1 MKKIIARKLLELGCV
16 KFSPDKPFVYAS
28 GLTGPIY
35 CDNRMILSHVEF
47 RNLVVESFKTIIEK
61 EKWGFDLLGG
71 IATAGIPY
79 AAIVA
84 DRLNK
89 PMIYIRPKA
98 KGHGKKNQVEGDFN
112 HGQVV
117 LLFEDL
123 VNQGSSVLEA
133 FGGLK
138 EAGLKAY
145 ICLSIVDYE
154 MPVAKRNLSE
164 AQIQLVSLTDF
175 SSLVETA
182 FELELIKLENKNEL
196 YKWHQGVNDVA
207 KGNAEK

>member
-47 RNLVVESFKTIIEK
+47 RNLVVESFQTIIEK
-61 EKWGFDLLGG
+61 EGWSFDLLGG

-84 DRLNK
+84 DRLKK

-138 EAGLKAY
+138 EAGLKSY

-154 MPVAKRNLSE
+154 MPTAKRNLSE
-164 AQIQLVSLTDF
+164 AQIRLVSLTDF

-182 FELELIKLENKNEL
+182 FELELIKLENKNDL
-196 YKWHQGVNDVA
+196 YKWHKGVNDVA
-207 KGNAEK
+207 

>member
-1 MKKIIARKLLELGCV
+1 MKKIFAKKLLELGCV

-35 CDNRMILSHVEF
+35 CDNRMILSHVSLRDKVVDEF
-47 RNLVVESFKTIIEK
+47 LKIIDKESLSY
-61 EKWGFDLLGG
+61 DLLGG

-79 AAIVA
+79 AAMVD
-84 DRLNK
+84 DRLKK

-112 HGQVV
+112 HGQSV

-123 VNQGSSVLEA
+123 VNQGSSVLDA
-133 FGGLK
+133 LNGLK
-138 EAGLKAY
+138 EAGLSASV
-145 ICLSIVDYE
+145 CLSIVDYQ
-154 MPVAKRNLSE
+154 MPAAQRNLSE
-164 AQIQLVSLTDF
+164 AGIRLVSLTDF

-182 FELELIKLENKNEL
+182 FELELINLENKNVL
-196 YKWHQGVNDVA
+196 YKWHQGGIYGLNS
-207 KGNAEK
+207 

>member
-47 RNLVVESFKTIIEK
+47 RNLVVESFQTIIET
-61 EKWGFDLLGG
+61 EGWSFDLLGG

-84 DRLNK
+84 DRLKK

-154 MPVAKRNLSE
+154 MPTAKRNLSE
-164 AQIQLVSLTDF
+164 AQIRLVSLTDF

-182 FELELIKLENKNEL
+182 FELELIKLENKNDL
-196 YKWHQGVNDVA
+196 YKWHKGVNYVA
-207 KGNAEK
+207 

>member
-1 MKKIIARKLLELGCV
+1 MKKIIARRLLELGCV
-16 KFSPDKPFVYAS
+16 KFSPDQPFVYAS

-35 CDNRMILSHVEF
+35 CDNRMILSHVDL
-47 RNLVVESFKTIIEK
+47 RDLVVDCFQKIIANENLSY
-61 EKWGFDLLGG
+61 DLLGG

-79 AAIVA
+79 AAFVA
-84 DRLNK
+84 DRLKK

-98 KGHGKKNQVEGDFN
+98 KGHGKKNQVEGDIN
-112 HGQVV
+112 HGQAV

-138 EAGLKAY
+138 EAGLSASV
-145 ICLSIVDYE
+145 CLSIVDYQ
-154 MPVAKRNLSE
+154 MSTAQRNLSE
-164 AQIQLVSLTDF
+164 AQIRLVSLTDF

-182 FELELIKLENKNEL
+182 FELELINLENKNDL
-196 YKWHQGVNDVA
+196 YKWHQGVNYVT
-207 KGNAEK
+207 KGNTEK